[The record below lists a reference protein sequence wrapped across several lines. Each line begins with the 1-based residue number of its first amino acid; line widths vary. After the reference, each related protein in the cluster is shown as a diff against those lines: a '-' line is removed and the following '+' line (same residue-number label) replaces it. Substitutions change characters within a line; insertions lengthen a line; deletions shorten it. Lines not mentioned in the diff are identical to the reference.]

1 MRASE
6 VAVFGDGSQ
15 DCPMTNHILTT
26 PPVAQ
31 PALTLFFR
39 SPARALLVLL
49 LFPVIASA
57 QGMLPGCQLVNGSLQ
72 CVPGLSTDPE
82 QQIKILRQA
91 ISADQAIEG
100 GIDQQ
105 MKAVEQVLLSG
116 PALVGAVL
124 TASLPATTSEFH
136 WYRLAPDQQVWQ
148 LIEGAEGTTY
158 VVTTA
163 DLDQQL
169 MVVSVIQSG
178 ETTQRQSS
186 KPLGPIVQP

>member
-1 MRASE
+1 
-6 VAVFGDGSQ
+6 
-15 DCPMTNHILTT
+15 MTLSFRF
-26 PPVAQ
+26 PV
-31 PALTLFFR
+31 
-39 SPARALLVLL
+39 SALLALL
-49 LFPVIASA
+49 LFPVMASA

-72 CVPGLSTDPE
+72 CVQGLSADPE

-105 MKAVEQVLLSG
+105 IKAVEQVLLSG

-124 TASLPATTSEFH
+124 TASLPAGTSAVH
-136 WYRLAPDQQVWQ
+136 WYRLAPDRQVWQ
-148 LIEGAEGTTY
+148 LIEGAKGTTY

-163 DLDQQL
+163 DLGQQL

-178 ETTQRQSS
+178 EMTQRQSS
-186 KPLGPIVQP
+186 KPLGPIAQPKP